1 MQQLGFRDT
10 VVLRDIRTAGPIEIG
25 MPPAPVL
32 GLDAARVDAIAAAE
46 LAALMERGKAV
57 VIDLARSLNYRAGHI
72 PGAWF
77 AIRARLMS
85 SIKKIPRAPL
95 VVLTSEDG
103 RLARLAASEVTR
115 LVEAPVRVLDG
126 GTAAWRA
133 RDLPL
138 AQDDERMADE
148 PDDVYLRPYHLGENQ
163 RQDLMRAYLE
173 WEFQLLEQLERD
185 GDLTFA
191 SPPRAMD

>member
-1 MQQLGFRDT
+1 
-10 VVLRDIRTAGPIEIG
+10 
-25 MPPAPVL
+25 
-32 GLDAARVDAIAAAE
+32 
-46 LAALMERGKAV
+46 
-57 VIDLARSLNYRAGHI
+57 
-72 PGAWF
+72 
-77 AIRARLMS
+77 
-85 SIKKIPRAPL
+85 
-95 VVLTSEDG
+95 
-103 RLARLAASEVTR
+103 LAASEVTR

-191 SPPRAMD
+191 SPPRATD